1 MACRLEPTHDLLAF
15 SGLPVGIF
23 NSVVQP
29 LVRPV
34 IGIRSDG
41 LDRPHVATQFVRH
54 DHARLTKLPD
64 QPGEEAS
71 GGPAVA
77 ASLNQDI
84 ENIAIGIDGAP
95 EPELPAA
102 NRNDGL
108 IHVPLVTSLWSIPT
122 NAIGIMTTKAVDPE
136 PNSFPADDHPAL
148 GEQIL
153 HVGRAQ
159 GKAVVGLDRIGDD
172 LTRKAKPLQPG

>member
-71 GGPAVA
+71 GSPAVA

-84 ENIAIGIDGAP
+84 E
-95 EPELPAA
+95 
-102 NRNDGL
+102 
-108 IHVPLVTSLWSIPT
+108 PLRVCRRLQLLREWS
-122 NAIGIMTTKAVDPE
+122 
-136 PNSFPADDHPAL
+136 HH
-148 GEQIL
+148 EQDNEQ
-153 HVGRAQ
+153 VF
-159 GKAVVGLDRIGDD
+159 
-172 LTRKAKPLQPG
+172 T